1 MCQLDVELLQA
12 VFVLAV
18 LRCSVLVNSAAATNR
33 RRLVCLCPLRYGGVA
48 KTMELLYHCSSHF
61 WPALTPR
68 YFRSLKKVRIF
79 GV

>member
-18 LRCSVLVNSAAATNR
+18 HRFSVLVNSAAATNR
-33 RRLVCLCPLRYGGVA
+33 RLICLRPLRYGGIA
-48 KTMELLYHCSSHF
+48 KNMELLYHCSSHF